1 MLFFDTCQHY
11 VRRVRIGIQR
21 HRLDPVTSTAL
32 RLSQRKRQRFIC
44 SWTPKAASKSAPL
57 PASPP
62 TPSPA
67 VRMKTVANPANRMYA
82 PPLRDPLFHCCYVTS
97 SNYLW
102 KESPHLS
109 QKQEPGREFHM
120 YVRGERPRGGA
131 RQRHAQWITTICSCM
146 DTGSASS
153 C

>member
-11 VRRVRIGIQR
+11 VRRVRIRIQR
-21 HRLDPVTSTAL
+21 YRLDPVTSTAL
-32 RLSQRKRQRFIC
+32 RLSQCKRLRFIC
-44 SWTPKAASKSAPL
+44 SGTQRQQVNQPHFL
-57 PASPP
+57 LRPP
-62 TPSPA
+62 PA
-67 VRMKTVANPANRMYA
+67 VRMKTVVNPANRMYA

-131 RQRHAQWITTICSCM
+131 RQRRAQWITPICSCM